1 MKKNR
6 KTIAALLAAL
16 LLASVATTGLASCS
30 DNVTYSDLMVDDYDD
45 YYDDDYSYYS
55 E

>member
-16 LLASVATTGLASCS
+16 LLASAAATSLASCS
-30 DNVTYSDLMVDDYDD
+30 DNVTYSDLMGDDYD
-45 YYDDDYSYYS
+45 YYYS